1 MKTIQAILA
10 GAAIAACAAAAA
22 DETSI
27 HLKDGPEAALV
38 TANCS
43 GCHSLDYIQMNSV
56 FLKRAQWEAAVK
68 KMIGVMG
75 APISDTDAAKLVDY
89 LSREYGVAD

>member
-1 MKTIQAILA
+1 MNTIQAILA
-10 GAAIAACAAAAA
+10 GAAIAVCTGAVA
-22 DETSI
+22 DETAI
-27 HLKDGPEAALV
+27 HLKDGPDAALV

-56 FLKRAQWEAAVK
+56 FLKRAQWEAEVK

-75 APISDTDAAKLVDY
+75 APISEADAAKLVDY
-89 LSREYGVAD
+89 LASEYGVPE